1 MILHIL
7 RILRTVSN
15 KILKDGA
22 YEISLNP
29 RYAKYGYMFFDNKV
43 QLVLVGLVATS
54 KAGAKV
60 SGNEVLVLELHK
72 PVIKKFKEKK
82 VQVGFKDDIWVLD
95 LVVRRSLSSKNVLG
109 FHCLLLCVIYVFP
122 SYTSS
127 KQFFMVL
134 LK

>member
-1 MILHIL
+1 MPSM
-7 RILRTVSN
+7 V
-15 KILKDGA
+15 
-22 YEISLNP
+22 
-29 RYAKYGYMFFDNKV
+29 YMFFENKV

-54 KAGAKV
+54 RAGAKV
-60 SGNEVLVLELHK
+60 SGNEVVVLELHK

>member
-1 MILHIL
+1 M
-7 RILRTVSN
+7 V
-15 KILKDGA
+15 
-22 YEISLNP
+22 
-29 RYAKYGYMFFDNKV
+29 YMFFDNKV

-95 LVVRRSLSSKNVLG
+95 LAVRRLS
-109 FHCLLLCVIYVFP
+109 FIMRHLCF
-122 SYTSS
+122 S
-127 KQFFMVL
+127 
-134 LK
+134 

>member
-1 MILHIL
+1 MPSM
-7 RILRTVSN
+7 V
-15 KILKDGA
+15 
-22 YEISLNP
+22 
-29 RYAKYGYMFFDNKV
+29 YMFFDNKV

-95 LVVRRSLSSKNVLG
+95 LAVRRLS
-109 FHCLLLCVIYVFP
+109 FIMRHLCF
-122 SYTSS
+122 S
-127 KQFFMVL
+127 
-134 LK
+134 